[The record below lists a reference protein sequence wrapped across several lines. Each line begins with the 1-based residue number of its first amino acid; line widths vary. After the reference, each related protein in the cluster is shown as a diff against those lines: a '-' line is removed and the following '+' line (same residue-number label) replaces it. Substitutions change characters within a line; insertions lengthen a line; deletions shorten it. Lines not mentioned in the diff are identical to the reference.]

1 MMCGIASS
9 FRMCDRSTFKVRLKA
24 ESYWQWIL
32 LVLLVGLCL
41 EVAANRP
48 PRFLINGQTEIVL
61 RLKEGAETPVGKTN
75 PSLPDKDLN
84 LNHPILGSLDQHENI
99 ALTNY
104 ATDSHLV
111 DSTRYQDVA
120 KSIAETRLIIPNLG
134 QTSEERN
141 QPRSLIYRLHGA
153 DPDGDPLVFGVRE
166 QVGNDLL
173 RIENLGTNEANVYL
187 KQELDRELKDE
198 YSLVLT
204 LTDGHLGEGNFI
216 TQSLLLLVE
225 DVNDNEPVF
234 KPYQPTIVV
243 PENSPPGV
251 LTTVEATDQDE
262 GPYGQIG
269 FGPVTKQLG
278 FGPVTKQLGLSPVTK
293 QLGFGPVT
301 KQLAFGPV
309 THQLGFGSPISLGSA
324 LLPNSLL
331 SALLYISWIQHCYP
345 SARVR
350 IFHQLGLGPVTKK
363 LRRVENHLET
373 PRSPDRDSN
382 LDLPV
387 IGSLA
392 QCETIALDNYATK
405 VLYFLQELDGDDDL
419 FSVSTVNGKGV
430 IRLTGQLDYERKFI
444 YQLRVLAV
452 DRANNNR
459 VNTGTAAIVVKVQDV
474 EDQPP
479 EFVVA
484 SPVTRVSEDAAIGTP
499 VLQVKAVDGDRG
511 INNRIVYSITQGS
524 QGSFEIDADS
534 GVVFTQQ
541 KLDRESSTNNN
552 GAYILEITLFLTLMP
567 TLTRLEP
574 TQLSGNNVLKILG
587 YGERLQRLCFA
598 GANVFGYLAS
608 GDLLGPVLPLSLLP
622 AGHLVTYWDLSY
634 HCHIARIDE
643 GMKRCWVH
651 PTEIRTSISPSFSSL
666 AQHETSAIANYATE
680 AQEETQSTFP
690 PPIVKTEVTVIVTD
704 VNDEIPTFRSPSYIG
719 VINENAQVNTPVAFL
734 DGAVPE
740 VFDHDQGTNGTFVMF
755 IDGDHGVFDVTPHK
769 GVNEAS
775 FLIRVKDSSKLD
787 FEKVS
792 TMNFTLIAR
801 EAIAQNAKYS
811 LVPVTVHIKDMND
824 NFPEFTKPLYEVSV
838 LENSNAGTT
847 VAWVQAMDEDSGNF
861 GTQGIRYTNLGG
873 SVSDLLY
880 LNPNTGVIT
889 IKSIEPAFDREL
901 MSRHYLTVEARDDS
915 GDGNRELGRIKM
927 ALRQVY
933 LPRKDLTWSCGN
945 RFWQN

>member
-1 MMCGIASS
+1 MDFIVRNNNSSISSAGSFQGI
-9 FRMCDRSTFKVRLKA
+9 
-24 ESYWQWIL
+24 E
-32 LVLLVGLCL
+32 
-41 EVAANRP
+41 
-48 PRFLINGQTEIVL
+48 
-61 RLKEGAETPVGKTN
+61 
-75 PSLPDKDLN
+75 
-84 LNHPILGSLDQHENI
+84 LGS
-99 ALTNY
+99 
-104 ATDSHLV
+104 
-111 DSTRYQDVA
+111 
-120 KSIAETRLIIPNLG
+120 
-134 QTSEERN
+134 
-141 QPRSLIYRLHGA
+141 
-153 DPDGDPLVFGVRE
+153 
-166 QVGNDLL
+166 
-173 RIENLGTNEANVYL
+173 
-187 KQELDRELKDE
+187 E
-198 YSLVLT
+198 YKY
-204 LTDGHLGEGNFI
+204 E
-216 TQSLLLLVE
+216 
-225 DVNDNEPVF
+225 
-234 KPYQPTIVV
+234 
-243 PENSPPGV
+243 
-251 LTTVEATDQDE
+251 
-262 GPYGQIG
+262 
-269 FGPVTKQLG
+269 
-278 FGPVTKQLGLSPVTK
+278 
-293 QLGFGPVT
+293 
-301 KQLAFGPV
+301 
-309 THQLGFGSPISLGSA
+309 
-324 LLPNSLL
+324 
-331 SALLYISWIQHCYP
+331 
-345 SARVR
+345 
-350 IFHQLGLGPVTKK
+350 
-363 LRRVENHLET
+363 
-373 PRSPDRDSN
+373 
-382 LDLPV
+382 
-387 IGSLA
+387 
-392 QCETIALDNYATK
+392 

-552 GAYILEITLFLTLMP
+552 GAYILEIT
-567 TLTRLEP
+567 
-574 TQLSGNNVLKILG
+574 
-587 YGERLQRLCFA
+587 
-598 GANVFGYLAS
+598 
-608 GDLLGPVLPLSLLP
+608 
-622 AGHLVTYWDLSY
+622 
-634 HCHIARIDE
+634 
-643 GMKRCWVH
+643 
-651 PTEIRTSISPSFSSL
+651 
-666 AQHETSAIANYATE
+666 

-792 TMNFTLIAR
+792 TDDFRTSIIDSALKYEQRMTLSMGR
-801 EAIAQNAKYS
+801 FLDS
-811 LVPVTVHIKDMND
+811 SV
-824 NFPEFTKPLYEVSV
+824 VSV

-861 GTQGIRYTNLGG
+861 GTQGIRYINLGG

-915 GDGNRELGRIKM
+915 GDGLAFVASPVSPTILISGDTDTRVGEPSTAARTLVPREGHGVDPGGRFLVGGGCSPRRGRGEPGGGLLGGTGGGVGLSGSVTSRNNFGDTVVCEISRVNEQLQHKDMTVDRAVSHLTGLKDALQDIRDTGIDVILDEASNICAATSLGIDCFFEEKRVKKRKRLTLEESIQYDDTINCSVMTGRKGGGCGEGAPMLLFAPGANYSSYGPAPDTGNTAQLIINVEDVNDNAPQFLHSKYEAHLLENKLEFESLLVIEARDLDLNASEEELVKGSLIYNMWGGRYQKLGKIKM
-927 ALRQVY
+927 TFREAYLQGRNSTWRCGDSLRQDYPTRVE
-933 LPRKDLTWSCGN
+933 N
-945 RFWQN
+945 R

>member
-1 MMCGIASS
+1 MRPSNAKRFPTPDLRGKL
-9 FRMCDRSTFKVRLKA
+9 ST
-24 ESYWQWIL
+24 
-32 LVLLVGLCL
+32 
-41 EVAANRP
+41 
-48 PRFLINGQTEIVL
+48 
-61 RLKEGAETPVGKTN
+61 
-75 PSLPDKDLN
+75 
-84 LNHPILGSLDQHENI
+84 LDQ
-99 ALTNY
+99 
-104 ATDSHLV
+104 
-111 DSTRYQDVA
+111 
-120 KSIAETRLIIPNLG
+120 
-134 QTSEERN
+134 
-141 QPRSLIYRLHGA
+141 
-153 DPDGDPLVFGVRE
+153 
-166 QVGNDLL
+166 
-173 RIENLGTNEANVYL
+173 
-187 KQELDRELKDE
+187 
-198 YSLVLT
+198 
-204 LTDGHLGEGNFI
+204 
-216 TQSLLLLVE
+216 
-225 DVNDNEPVF
+225 
-234 KPYQPTIVV
+234 
-243 PENSPPGV
+243 
-251 LTTVEATDQDE
+251 
-262 GPYGQIG
+262 
-269 FGPVTKQLG
+269 
-278 FGPVTKQLGLSPVTK
+278 
-293 QLGFGPVT
+293 
-301 KQLAFGPV
+301 
-309 THQLGFGSPISLGSA
+309 
-324 LLPNSLL
+324 
-331 SALLYISWIQHCYP
+331 
-345 SARVR
+345 
-350 IFHQLGLGPVTKK
+350 
-363 LRRVENHLET
+363 
-373 PRSPDRDSN
+373 DSN
-382 LDLPV
+382 PDLSV
-387 IGSLA
+387 IGCNNL
-392 QCETIALDNYATK
+392 

-484 SPVTRVSEDAAIGTP
+484 SPVTRVSEDAAIGTS

-552 GAYILEITLFLTLMP
+552 GAYILEI
-567 TLTRLEP
+567 
-574 TQLSGNNVLKILG
+574 
-587 YGERLQRLCFA
+587 A
-598 GANVFGYLAS
+598 
-608 GDLLGPVLPLSLLP
+608 
-622 AGHLVTYWDLSY
+622 
-634 HCHIARIDE
+634 
-643 GMKRCWVH
+643 
-651 PTEIRTSISPSFSSL
+651 
-666 AQHETSAIANYATE
+666 

-690 PPIVKTEVTVIVTD
+690 PPMVKTEVTVIVTD
-704 VNDEIPTFRSPSYIG
+704 VNDEIPTFRSLSYIG

-801 EAIAQNAKYS
+801 ETIPQNAKYS

-880 LNPNTGVIT
+880 LDPNTGVIT

-901 MSRHYLTVEARDDS
+901 MSRHYLTVEARDDLGDGILPIGSQVNKLQSVDFDLHSVHQHIKKKLLEVFRKHRVESEEEFAEIFIEGSPVMQCVVTPGNARNTAQLIINVEDVNDNAPQFLHSKYEAHLLENKLEFESLLVIEARDLDLNGTRNSHIYYSIVS
-915 GDGNRELGRIKM
+915 GDPYKNFTIDSILGTLQPATPVDFEELTVQSVGPKGPGFSGVNVRPISLTVEARDHGKPSLASQVEVVVYVQDVNDHMPQFEHASYKQSIQEDLPGGSSVLQVQAWDGDGSSPNNAIVYRIQQGAEDKFVIDAETGVISVAIGANLDPDRTEPKTTLYTLSVLALDGGVGAEQFQNAVDVKITIVDVNNKAPIFIDPGTIRVRENT
-927 ALRQVY
+927 QV
-933 LPRKDLTWSCGN
+933 TN
-945 RFWQN
+945 